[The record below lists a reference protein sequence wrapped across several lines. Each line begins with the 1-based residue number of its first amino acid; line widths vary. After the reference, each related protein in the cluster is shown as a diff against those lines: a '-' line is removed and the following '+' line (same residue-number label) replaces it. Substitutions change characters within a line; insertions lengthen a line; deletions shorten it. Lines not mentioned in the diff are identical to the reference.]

1 MSDQKNL
8 ILAIGLS
15 LVILLG
21 FQFFYELP
29 RQQEMAERE
38 AVRQAK
44 LAEAEQS
51 GAETPAD
58 ASGAP
63 QAPAAGSIPSPASS
77 GAVVPSASVS
87 PEDVIAEGGRVAIET
102 PLLKGS
108 IALKGGRLDD
118 LVLLNYTETT
128 DPESDKIRLLRPI
141 GAERPYFSEVGWVPT
156 AEDTVVPDRESAWVP
171 DGDVLTVGKPVTM
184 RWDNGQGLV
193 FERIYTIDE
202 NYLVTI
208 DQRIVNNGEAS
219 VALLPYGRIW
229 RGGTPE
235 TTDLYILH
243 EGPLGV
249 FDGTLEEIGYDDL
262 QDDLED
268 KPIGTE
274 QISRS
279 HSSIGGWIG
288 VTDKYWLT
296 ALVPHQDRSWTYR
309 FFYGQPITGEHY
321 QVDYLGQTAVT
332 VAAGGVGN
340 NESRIFA
347 GAKLVDLLDKYE
359 EELGVLNFDLAIDFG
374 WFYFL
379 TKPFFYALSWFN
391 GLLGNFGLAILAV
404 TVVVK
409 LIFFPLANKSYAS
422 MAKLRELTPK
432 MQELREQYGDDRQRL
447 NQEMME
453 LYKKEKVN
461 PAAGCLPIFI
471 QIPVF
476 FALYKVLFVSIEMR
490 QAPFYG
496 WIEDLSVPDPT
507 TVFNLF
513 GLIPWDPPTF
523 LMIGIWPIIMGA
535 SMYLQQLLNPQ
546 PADPVQARVFQFLPL
561 FFTFLLAQFSAGL
574 VIYWAWNNTLSI
586 AQQWVIMRRMGV
598 K

>member
-21 FQFFYELP
+21 FQFFYEMP
-29 RQQEMAERE
+29 RQQEMAARE
-38 AVRQAK
+38 AVRQAQ

-51 GAETPAD
+51 GGAAPAD
-58 ASGAP
+58 SSGVP
-63 QAPAAGSIPSPASS
+63 QAPAAGAVPSPS
-77 GAVVPSASVS
+77 GSGLPVPAAAVTPESV
-87 PEDVIAEGGRVAIET
+87 INEGGRVTIET
-102 PLLKGS
+102 PILKGS
-108 IALKGGRLDD
+108 ISLKGGRLDD

-156 AEDTVVPDRESAWVP
+156 AEGTVVPDRNSEWVA
-171 DGDVLTVGKPVTM
+171 DSDLLTVDKPVTF
-184 RWDNGQGLV
+184 RWDNGAGLV

-208 DQRIVNNGEAS
+208 DQRIVNNGGEA

-249 FDGTLEEIGYDDL
+249 FEGTLEEVSYDDL
-262 QDDLED
+262 QDDFED
-268 KPIGTE
+268 QPIGTE
-274 QISRS
+274 QISQS
-279 HSSIGGWIG
+279 HSSLGGWIG
-288 VTDKYWLT
+288 ITDKYWLT
-296 ALVPHQDRSWTYR
+296 ALVPNQERSWTYR

-332 VAAGGVGN
+332 VAPGGTGS

-347 GAKLVDLLDKYE
+347 GAKLVELLDQYE

-422 MAKLRELTPK
+422 MARLRELTPK

-447 NQEMME
+447 NQEMMD

-507 TVFNLF
+507 TIFNLF
-513 GLIPWDPPTF
+513 GIIPWDPPTF
-523 LMIGIWPIIMGA
+523 LMIGAWPIIMGA
-535 SMYLQQLLNPQ
+535 SMYLQQMLNPQ